1 MIPNNEKTGIVL
13 SFHMGERKPDIPIGK
28 PGAPLLAWG
37 LCIIA
42 ALSAVSAYL
51 ALRGMA

>member
-1 MIPNNEKTGIVL
+1 MTPQPEKTGIVL

-28 PGAPLLAWG
+28 PGAPLIAWG

-42 ALSAVSAYL
+42 ALSAASTYL
-51 ALRGMA
+51 ALRSMT